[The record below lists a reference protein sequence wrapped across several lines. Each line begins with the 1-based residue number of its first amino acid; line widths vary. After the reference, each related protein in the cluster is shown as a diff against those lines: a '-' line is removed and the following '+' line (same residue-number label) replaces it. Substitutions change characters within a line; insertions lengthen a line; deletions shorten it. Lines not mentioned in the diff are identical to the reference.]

1 MTPTEHTAP
10 CSSRRPRWI
19 WGGNRARGGQEGK
32 GMGKGQ
38 EEGRDEAGEVEGYE
52 GKGRGYDYLD
62 NSPML
67 AGL

>member
-1 MTPTEHTAP
+1 
-10 CSSRRPRWI
+10 
-19 WGGNRARGGQEGK
+19 
-32 GMGKGQ
+32 MGKGQ